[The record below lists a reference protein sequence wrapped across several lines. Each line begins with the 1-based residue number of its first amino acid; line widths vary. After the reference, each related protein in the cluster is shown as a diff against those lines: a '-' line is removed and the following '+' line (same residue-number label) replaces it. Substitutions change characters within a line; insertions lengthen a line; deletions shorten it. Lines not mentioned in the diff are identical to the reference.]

1 MCVYLGVNNRNI
13 LVWMR
18 MRMRNVFFKG
28 ILYRIEQL
36 LCRVREISR
45 LLELIELDG
54 FSSVEGLLVET
65 MC

>member
-1 MCVYLGVNNRNI
+1 
-13 LVWMR
+13 MR